1 MRLKGDNARENYLAR
16 CLPHTV
22 NFISAAARDVLV
34 KLFKEKLY
42 LSRASRKVFQ
52 VEVSLYLGQDR

>member
-1 MRLKGDNARENYLAR
+1 MHVENNLAQ

-22 NFISAAARDVLV
+22 NFISSSARDVLV

-52 VEVSLYLGQDR
+52 GEVSLYLGQDR